1 MSEARLVEARNQLSK
16 TENQCQSEQDK
27 NKKLS
32 GQIQEQVHKT
42 QNLASS
48 IKAKDEQVD
57 LLHVSRLT
65 LCIPDNFAYF
75 FGLLSMFVFLGGRV
89 VYIFQRGP
97 YKPPSRGNLIASR
110 GGSL

>member
-57 LLHVSRLT
+57 LLHVSRAKINPLFSDEFSDT
-65 LCIPDNFAYF
+65 F
-75 FGLLSMFVFLGGRV
+75 
-89 VYIFQRGP
+89 
-97 YKPPSRGNLIASR
+97 KK
-110 GGSL
+110 